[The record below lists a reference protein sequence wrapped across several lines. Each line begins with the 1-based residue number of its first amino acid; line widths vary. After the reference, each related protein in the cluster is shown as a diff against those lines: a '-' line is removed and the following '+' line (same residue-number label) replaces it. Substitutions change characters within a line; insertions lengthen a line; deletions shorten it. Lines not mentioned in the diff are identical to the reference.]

1 MDKGKIIKVSGPLVK
16 AEGMTTSRMYD
27 VVRVGEEKL
36 VGEIIR
42 LDGDTASIQVYEE
55 TEGLKVGDPVFGTGA
70 PLVVELG
77 PGLLSKIFDGIQ
89 RPLSRLEEK
98 GDFIQRGI
106 QMPPLDRDKKWEFK
120 PVVKKGSSVEGGD
133 IIGEVQE
140 TPLLVHKIMVP
151 PGLSGEITE
160 LKGGIFTV
168 EDEIGKIKT
177 KNEGE
182 QPLYLMQKWPVRER
196 RPVSS
201 KKPPEEPLVT
211 GQRVVDTLFPV
222 LKGGTACIP
231 GPFGSGKCVT
241 GNTPVLLANGTVKPI
256 KEIYRDAERCGE
268 KEVKDREEFIRL
280 KSPIKVN
287 SFYDGRIVEGA
298 ATVVYKGYTDKIVRI
313 YTDAGRIMEVTP
325 AHKLF
330 RFTES
335 MEIEEVHAIDLR
347 KGEYLAAPRTIPC
360 RGKEYRFPVYS
371 IFRDYRSSDRSL
383 NRKVSGLIHKMKEER
398 GTLQKVADELG
409 VSWEMLREY
418 YNGNNNPTLKFIK
431 KVYKKNGL
439 SLSVPK
445 TIKGHANSLSCKIP
459 AFLDERFSLFLGL
472 LMSDGMLKG
481 RSIRF
486 YNNDER
492 ILQLYS
498 SLAEELFGIKPLK
511 RYAGTVNCLWLES
524 RVVSELLRFLQFPE
538 VKKSRNLVLPS
549 VLLQGSRRV
558 LSSFLKG
565 YFLCDGYFSLKKGE
579 IEIATAS
586 RMLASHLSYLLT
598 RLNIVCKVME
608 KSVNGVVY
616 FRILVRGSEEIGKFY
631 ALTGDYAFA
640 KYTLMKEY
648 LSQDTERY
656 QRCDALQ
663 ISPVFCEDVYNR
675 CGRPYQRLKDAGVE
689 VFNLLAG
696 EKITLSRFK
705 NFARITGDPFLQKI
719 AFNCLSHVYQDKI
732 VRIDVEDYNEP
743 VYDLQIEKYHNF
755 IGGFIP
761 SFFHNTVVLHAVAKW
776 ADSQVVV
783 YIGCGERGN
792 EMADVLIEFPELKD
806 PSSDRPLMERTVLIA
821 NTSNMP
827 VAAREASIYTGI
839 TIGEYFRDMGYSVA
853 LMADSTSRWAEALR
867 EISGRMEEMPGEEGY
882 PAYLGTSIASFYER
896 AGRVVCLGKDKNPG
910 ESSSRGREG
919 SLSVVGAVSP
929 PGGDLT
935 DPVVQ
940 MTLRVVKV
948 FWGLDDRLAYQRH
961 FPAINWLTSYTLY
974 EDNVRKHLE
983 KEVAPD
989 FPDIKQEALSILERE
1004 SELNE
1009 IVRLVGMETL
1019 SLQDRLTLETARS
1032 IREDFLHQS
1041 AFDDRDAYTTLQKQY
1056 RMLKAILHFHHMAG
1070 SAIEKKVPLEE
1081 IMKTTVREKI
1091 VKMRYIAE
1099 DKVKE
1104 EFDKID
1110 KEIEE
1115 NLSSVK
1121 S

>member
-1 MDKGKIIKVSGPLVK
+1 MDKGRIVKVSGPLVL
-16 AEGMTTSRMYD
+16 AEGMKTSKMYD

-42 LDGDTASIQVYEE
+42 LDGETASIQVYEE
-55 TEGLKVGDPVFGTGA
+55 TEGLKVGDPVFGTGE

-77 PGLLSKIFDGIQ
+77 PGLLSNIFDGIQ

-106 QMPPLDRDKKWEFK
+106 QMPALDRGKKWEFK
-120 PVVKKGSSVEGGD
+120 PVVKKGVSVEGGD
-133 IIGEVQE
+133 VIGEVQE
-140 TPLLVHKIMVP
+140 TPLLLHKIMVP

-160 LKGGIFTV
+160 LKEGSFTV
-168 EDEIGKIKT
+168 EDEIGRIKT
-177 KNEGE
+177 EKEGE
-182 QPLYLMQKWPVRER
+182 QPLYLMQRWPVRER

-241 GNTPVLLANGTVKPI
+241 GNTPVLLANGTVKSI
-256 KEIYRDAERCGE
+256 REIFRDAEKHGE
-268 KEVKDREEFIRL
+268 KEVKNNEEYIRL
-280 KSPIKVN
+280 RNPIKVN
-287 SFYDGRIVEGA
+287 SFYDGKIVEGV
-298 ATVVYKGYTDKIVRI
+298 ATVAYRGRTDKIVRI

-330 RFTES
+330 RFDEE
-335 MEIEEVHAIDLR
+335 MKIEEIPAITLKLGD
-347 KGEYLAAPRTIPC
+347 YLAAPRTIPC
-360 RGKEYRFPVYS
+360 ASEKYKFSVYK
-371 IFRDYRSSDRSL
+371 IFRNYRSSDRIL
-383 NRKVSGLIHKMKEER
+383 NKKVSGLIQKMKEER
-398 GTLQKVADELG
+398 GTLQKVADGLN
-409 VSWEMLREY
+409 VSWSLLREY

-431 KVYKKNGL
+431 KIYAKNGL
-439 SLSVPK
+439 NAPVPEK
-445 TIKGHANSLSCKIP
+445 IKGQANSLSCKIP
-459 AFLDERFSLFLGL
+459 AFLDEKFSLFLGF

-498 SLAEELFGIKPLK
+498 SLSEELFGIKPIQ
-511 RYAGTVNCLWLES
+511 RYARTVNCLWLES
-524 RVVSELLRFLQFPE
+524 CVVSELLKFLQFPE
-538 VKKSRNLVLPS
+538 VKKSRNLILPLPLMQS
-549 VLLQGSRRV
+549 SKKV
-558 LSSFLKG
+558 LSNFIKG
-565 YFLCDGYFSLKKGE
+565 YFLCDGYFGYNKGE

-586 RMLASHLSYLLT
+586 RMLSSQLSYLLT
-598 RLNIVCKVME
+598 RLGIICKVME
-608 KSVNGVVY
+608 KLVNGTIY
-616 FRILVRGSEEIGKFY
+616 FRVIVMGSEEIGKFY
-631 ALTGDYAFA
+631 ALTGDDAFA
-640 KYTLMKEY
+640 KYASIKEY
-648 LSQDTERY
+648 LSSDMKRY
-656 QRCDALQ
+656 QRCDALH
-663 ISPVFCEDVYNR
+663 ISPVFCENVYND
-675 CGRPYQRLKDAGVE
+675 CGRPYKKLKDAGVE
-689 VFNLLAG
+689 IFNLLAG
-696 EKITLSRFK
+696 EKITLSLFK
-705 NFARITGDPFLQKI
+705 TFAKVTEDPHLQKL
-719 AFNCLSHVYQDKI
+719 AFNCLAHVYQDRIVKI
-732 VRIDVEDYNEP
+732 EIEDYNLP
-743 VYDLQIEKYHNF
+743 VYDLQVEKHHNF
-755 IGGFIP
+755 IGGNIP
-761 SFFHNTVVLHAVAKW
+761 SLFHNTVVLHAVAKW

-806 PSSDRPLMERTVLIA
+806 PSSGRPLMERTVLIA

-896 AGRVVCLGKDKNPG
+896 AGRVVTLGKDKKSG
-910 ESSSRGREG
+910 ESSASGREG

-961 FPAINWLTSYTLY
+961 FPAVNWLTSYSLY
-974 EDNVRKHLE
+974 EDNVRTYLE
-983 KEVAPD
+983 KEIAPD
-989 FPDIKQEALSILERE
+989 FPDIKKEALSILERE

-1009 IVRLVGMETL
+1009 IVRLVGKETL
-1019 SLQDRLTLETARS
+1019 SVQDNLVLETARS

-1056 RMLKAILHFHHMAG
+1056 RMLKAILSFHHMAG
-1070 SAIEKKVPLEE
+1070 SALEKKVPLEE
-1081 IMKTTVREKI
+1081 IMRMPAREKV

-1104 EFDKID
+1104 EFDRID

-1115 NLSSVK
+1115 NLSGVK